1 MGHYSCGDVVIVS
14 VALDERSGTKA
25 RPAVVIGSGESPD
38 VFLCPISSKP
48 ATDAPCVPIS
58 LDDFSDGGL
67 DLFGESYVL
76 ASRVVRIPSGEI
88 IGKKGRLTEETITA
102 VMSFV
107 PLSQQIYRGKS
118 KKSRRP
124 GAGR

>member
-1 MGHYSCGDVVIVS
+1 MGHYSRGDVVIVS
-14 VALDERSGTKA
+14 VALDERSGTKI
-25 RPAVVIGSGESPD
+25 RPAVVVGSSELPD
-38 VFLCPISSKP
+38 VFLCPVSSKP

-76 ASRVVRIPSGEI
+76 ASRVVRVPSGEI
-88 IGKKGRLTEETITA
+88 IGKKGRLTEDTITA
-102 VMSFV
+102 VMSFA
-107 PLSQQIYRGKS
+107 PLSQQLCQGKT
-118 KKSRRP
+118 KKTRRP

>member
-1 MGHYSCGDVVIVS
+1 MGHYSRGDVVIVS
-14 VALDERSGTKA
+14 VALDERSGTKT
-25 RPAVVIGSGESPD
+25 RPAVVIGSGGSPD
-38 VFLCPISSKP
+38 IFLCPISSKP

-88 IGKKGRLTEETITA
+88 IGKKGRLAEETITA

-107 PLSQQIYRGKS
+107 PLSQQLYRGKME
-118 KKSRRP
+118 KTRRP